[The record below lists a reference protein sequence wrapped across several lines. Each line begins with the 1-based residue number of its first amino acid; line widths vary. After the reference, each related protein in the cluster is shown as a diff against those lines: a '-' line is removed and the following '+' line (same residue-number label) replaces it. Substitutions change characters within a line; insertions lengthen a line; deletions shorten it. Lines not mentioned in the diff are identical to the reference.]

1 MKTRCVRR
9 RTGIFLAAAAA
20 VAAVI
25 LAVVLLCGTNHR
37 AAAKGDL
44 DEILNYTI
52 TIDVNSDGTLS
63 MLYHIEWKVLDS
75 TSEGP
80 LEWVHVG
87 VGNKHFTKLT
97 KLTSNIK
104 KISTYQSSSVRI
116 DFDRKYKAGEVVVFE
131 FSLVQDYMYQ
141 MNMLTEGETVYEF
154 TPGWFDD
161 CKVDKLVIRWN
172 ADKVES
178 WSPSCELGDD
188 GYLTWTSSLKKG

>member
-1 MKTRCVRR
+1 MRTERVRR
-9 RTGIFLAAAAA
+9 KTGILFAAAA

-25 LAVVLLCGTNHR
+25 LAAVLLSGTKNR

-52 TIDVNSDGTLS
+52 TIDVNEDATLT

-80 LEWVHVG
+80 LEWVHIG

-104 KISTYQSSSVRI
+104 TISKYQS
-116 DFDRKYKAGEVVVFE
+116 
-131 FSLVQDYMYQ
+131 
-141 MNMLTEGETVYEF
+141 
-154 TPGWFDD
+154 
-161 CKVDKLVIRWN
+161 
-172 ADKVES
+172 
-178 WSPSCELGDD
+178 
-188 GYLTWTSSLKKG
+188 